1 MGKVTNARTRRG
13 GSQKEILLSLDEIVL
28 YETKESQ
35 ENWLKMI
42 QVIQPLIG
50 QIMQLQAQGMNPAP
64 LVNILKETIN
74 RFDDRLEVDEFIP
87 AVQPMQQVV
96 QSQGV

>member
-1 MGKVTNARTRRG
+1 
-13 GSQKEILLSLDEIVL
+13 
-28 YETKESQ
+28 
-35 ENWLKMI
+35 
-42 QVIQPLIG
+42 
-50 QIMQLQAQGMNPAP
+50 MNPAP

-87 AVQPMQQVV
+87 AVQPMQQGV